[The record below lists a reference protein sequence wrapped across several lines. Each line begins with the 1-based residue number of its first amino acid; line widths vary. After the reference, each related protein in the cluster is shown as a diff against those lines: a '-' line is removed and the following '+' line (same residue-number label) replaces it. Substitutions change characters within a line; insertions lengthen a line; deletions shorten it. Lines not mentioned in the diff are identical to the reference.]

1 MLLTFWGHAC
11 VSLDHEGRRLVV
23 DPGVFSDVAGAL
35 EGAEAV
41 LVTHE
46 HADHVQVQALAAHLA
61 AHTGAVAHV
70 TGAVAEAL
78 TAQGADTGRV
88 HVLTPGDR
96 RTVAGVEVEVGGG
109 AHAVIHP
116 DIPVA
121 VNVTLLLG
129 GAVWH
134 PGDSLDLP
142 PGGVR
147 VLLVPVGGPWLRLA
161 DAIDYVRAARPELV
175 VPIHG
180 GMFTPDGL
188 TIPLGLLGR
197 LGGAPLR
204 PLAVGESLALD

>member
-1 MLLTFWGHAC
+1 MLLTFWGHSC
-11 VSLDHEGRRLVV
+11 VTIDHEGRRLAV
-23 DPGVFSDVAGAL
+23 DPGVFSDVAAAL

-46 HADHVQVQALAAHLA
+46 HPDHVLVDAVAAHLA
-61 AHTGAVAHV
+61 AHPEAVAHV
-70 TGAVAEAL
+70 TGAVAVAL
-78 TAQGADTGRV
+78 AAQGADAARV
-88 HVLTPGDR
+88 HVLSPGEHL
-96 RTVAGVEVEVGGG
+96 TAAGVEVEVGGG

-134 PGDSLDLP
+134 PGDSLDVP
-142 PGGVR
+142 PAGVR
-147 VLLVPVGGPWLRLA
+147 VLLTPVGGPWLRLA
-161 DAIDYVRAARPELV
+161 DAIDYVRAAKPELV

-188 TIPLGLLGR
+188 TTPLGLVGR

-204 PLAVGESLALD
+204 PMAVGESLELD